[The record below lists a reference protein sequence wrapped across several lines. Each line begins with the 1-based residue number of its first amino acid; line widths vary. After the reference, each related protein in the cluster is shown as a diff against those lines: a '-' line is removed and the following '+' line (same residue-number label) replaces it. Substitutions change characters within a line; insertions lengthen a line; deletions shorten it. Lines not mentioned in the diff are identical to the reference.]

1 MPLPPIPLKKMGESI
16 IRAALL
22 GRRARGK
29 RGGVAKRRDEV
40 SEGRFTAAAGRN
52 PVSAI
57 LADFW

>member
-1 MPLPPIPLKKMGESI
+1 MGESI